1 MLRKYASVVVED
13 KLLEL
18 PAFWA
23 PALNFIQYNLFSAA
37 QFNVCF
43 GIQACKFSSVPAAS
57 SGV

>member
-1 MLRKYASVVVED
+1 MCASVVAED